1 MGFMD
6 VLKNFFG
13 ESSDGRDLP
22 AHGKKNAVYQNDPRF
37 LHNRLREIRAQ
48 NSLTQEDVAKR
59 VGITHQAISA
69 IERGVYSP
77 NEKLALSI
85 STAVGKSCDEVFY
98 P

>member
-6 VLKNFFG
+6 ILKNIFG
-13 ESSDGRDLP
+13 ESSDGRDLS
-22 AHGKKNAVYQNDPRF
+22 AHVQRDAVYQNDPRF
-37 LHNRLREIRAQ
+37 LHNHLREIRTQ
-48 NSLTQEDVAKR
+48 SNLTQEDVAKR

-77 NEKLALSI
+77 NERLALSI
-85 STAVGKSCDEVFY
+85 SMAVGKSCDEVFH